1 MNQFLISL
9 LKKFKAS
16 QLFTGTAML
25 EDDLVLITDDHGIVE
40 AIVPV
45 ESAGED
51 IQVFEGILCPGFI
64 NAHCHLELSHMK
76 GLIPEHTGIVDF
88 VLQIVQQRHF
98 PEDEILAAIEK
109 AENDMQSAGIVAVG
123 DICNN
128 TLTLTQKKLNRLRYH
143 NFIEVSGWNPLVAA
157 IRMEK
162 SLEYYHD
169 FKNVFP
175 HQTSLVPH
183 APYSVSDDLWN
194 LMQPYFANN
203 ILTIHNQESAAEN
216 ELFKRASGDFIR
228 LYETM
233 QISNLGFKVSGINS
247 LAAYFSKMKNGKQVT
262 LVHNNFTSQ
271 EDIDVVKQY
280 STPVTFCLCPNAN
293 LYIENVLPPIDLLL
307 QNQLTICIGTDSL
320 ASNHQ
325 LSIWEEINTLRIHF
339 PHISLQV
346 LLQAATLNGASALG
360 LDNMY
365 GSFEKGK
372 KPGILL
378 IDGNSAIKRL
388 L

>member
-1 MNQFLISL
+1 
-9 LKKFKAS
+9 
-16 QLFTGTAML
+16 ML
-25 EDDLVLITDDHGIVE
+25 EGDFVLITDEHGIVDT
-40 AIVPV
+40 IVPV
-45 ESAGED
+45 DLAGED
-51 IQVFEGILCPGFI
+51 IQVFEGILCPGFV

-109 AENDMQSAGIVAVG
+109 AENDMISAGIVAVG

-128 TLTLTQKKLNRLRYH
+128 RLTLTQKKLNRLHYH
-143 NFIEVSGWNPLVAA
+143 NFIEVSGWNPLIAA
-157 IRMEK
+157 VRMEK

-169 FKNVFP
+169 FKHAFP
-175 HQTSLVPH
+175 QQTSLVPH

-194 LMQPYFANN
+194 LMQPYFTNS

-216 ELFKRASGDFIR
+216 ELFKKASGDFIR

-233 QISNLGFKVSGINS
+233 QINNPGFKAIGVNS
-247 LAAYFSKMKNGKQVT
+247 LTAYFSKMNNGKQVT
-262 LVHNNFTSQ
+262 LVHNNFISQ

-280 STPVTFCLCPNAN
+280 NTQVTFCLCPNAN
-293 LYIENVLPPIDLLL
+293 LYIENVLPPVDLLHHNHL
-307 QNQLTICIGTDSL
+307 NICIGTDSL

-339 PHISLQV
+339 PHISLSV
-346 LLQAATLNGASALG
+346 LLQAATLNGARALG
-360 LDNMY
+360 IDGML

-378 IDGNSAIKRL
+378 IDSNSAIKRL

>member
-1 MNQFLISL
+1 
-9 LKKFKAS
+9 
-16 QLFTGTAML
+16 ML
-25 EDDLVLITDDHGIVE
+25 EDDLVLITDEHGKVDT
-40 AIVPV
+40 IVPV

-51 IQVFEGILCPGFI
+51 IQVFEGILCPGFV

-76 GLIPEHTGIVDF
+76 GCIPEHTGIVDF

-109 AENDMQSAGIVAVG
+109 AENDMLSAGIVAVG

-128 TLTLTQKKLNRLRYH
+128 TLTLTQKKRNRLHYH
-143 NFIEVSGWNPLVAA
+143 NFIEVSGWNPLIAA
-157 IRMEK
+157 MRMEK
-162 SLEYYHD
+162 SLEHYYN

-194 LMQPYFANN
+194 LMQPYFSNN

-216 ELFKRASGDFIR
+216 ELFKEASGDFIR

-233 QISNLGFKVSGINS
+233 QISNPGFKAFGINS
-247 LAAYFSKMKNGKQVT
+247 LAACFSKMKNGKHVT

-271 EDIDVVKQY
+271 EDIEVVKQY
-280 STPVTFCLCPNAN
+280 NTPVTFCLCPNAN
-293 LYIENVLPPIDLLL
+293 VYIENVLPPVDLLL
-307 QNQLTICIGTDSL
+307 QNKLNICIGTDSL

-325 LSIWEEINTLRIHF
+325 LSIWEEINTLRTHF
-339 PHISLQV
+339 PHISLSV
-346 LLQAATLNGASALG
+346 LLQAATLNGARALG
-360 LDNMY
+360 IDDML
-365 GSFEKGK
+365 GTFEKGK
-372 KPGILL
+372 KPGVLL
-378 IDGNSAIKRL
+378 IDNSSLIKRL